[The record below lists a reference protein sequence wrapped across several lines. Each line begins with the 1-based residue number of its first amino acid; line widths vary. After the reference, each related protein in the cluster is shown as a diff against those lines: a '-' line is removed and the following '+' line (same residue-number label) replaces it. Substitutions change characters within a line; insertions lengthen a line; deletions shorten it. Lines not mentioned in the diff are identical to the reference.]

1 MRARALPKNW
11 CFITCRWYQTWS
23 KKYNFVLSTVTTH
36 THTHKDPT
44 CFSKKEI
51 ILEIFLAFFLKFF
64 DFFFWKFRK
73 TTFSGI
79 LKCLCGGD
87 AEAKPPHG
95 SSTRTRARAPALLR
109 EYGRT
114 LFWTRSRSSRSRRW
128 MYYFF
133 ASERRFTWV
142 YMFFYIFRAKNVKN
156 VKNVKII
163 SYLLNDFHVYLFL
176 HFLHLKRISGPPL
189 TKRSYKIQIKF

>member
-1 MRARALPKNW
+1 MFT
-11 CFITCRWYQTWS
+11 CFYIFYIWS
-23 KKYNFVLSTVTTH
+23 EYLVQTTH

-64 DFFFWKFRK
+64 DFFWKFRK

-142 YMFFYIFRAKNVKN
+142 YMFF
-156 VKNVKII
+156 
-163 SYLLNDFHVYLFL
+163 L
-176 HFLHLKRISGPPL
+176 HFLGKKCKKCKKCKNRLL
-189 TKRSYKIQIKF
+189 FTKWFPCLLVFTFFTFEANIWSTVDETKL